1 MPLTLRV
8 SAQLPPSWQHARCA
22 CVPLPA
28 HVTSRPDLL
37 LPCWL
42 PTHFEVSI
50 HFLPTRRFSTEKWAN
65 FEAMKSID
73 DVMTHLLQ
81 LFDLHAQGVG
91 VRVLACEG
99 GHLLQFA
106 LLDRQRHL
114 LLLLLQRLSQLR
126 LQLLPLL
133 VQLFR
138 VLLGLENRRRFT
150 MQVLQTTCNS

>member
-1 MPLTLRV
+1 
-8 SAQLPPSWQHARCA
+8 
-22 CVPLPA
+22 
-28 HVTSRPDLL
+28 
-37 LPCWL
+37 
-42 PTHFEVSI
+42 
-50 HFLPTRRFSTEKWAN
+50 
-65 FEAMKSID
+65 MKSID

-114 LLLLLQRLSQLR
+114 LFLLLQRRPQLR

-150 MQVLQTTCNS
+150 MQVSRTTCNS